1 MIIETDNL
9 KYDEQAVFL
18 LRSLYSK
25 YGYKQYKMR
34 KFEEYDLYV
43 RNKDF
48 LISDS
53 VITFTDTNGKLMA
66 LKPDVTLS
74 IVKNTKDSDGSVQKV
89 YYDENVYRVSKGTH
103 SYKEIKQA
111 GLECIGD
118 VDTYCVCEVL
128 SLAVKSLMTIS
139 ESCVVDV
146 SDLAILFALY
156 DYIGLSYETRK
167 RMTSLISDKNT
178 HEMKRL
184 CEDMSVSA
192 ESTALLEELI
202 SYNGTPDE
210 ILPRLEAMAERIG
223 AQAEFSEFESVV
235 SSLDEELQS
244 KLRIDFSVVSDIN
257 YYNGI
262 VFKGFIDK
270 IPDSVLSG
278 GRYDSL
284 MQSMSRKSK
293 AIGFAVYIDM
303 LERFNIKER
312 EFDYAAV
319 LLYSENDSISTVKN
333 AAQRLINEYGC
344 VFTAKKLP
352 EKATYGK
359 LFELQNGEVILIEN
373 NAYCCSPKGQAR
385 RKGLFHV

>member
-1 MIIETDNL
+1 MIIDTDNL
-9 KYDEQAVFL
+9 KYDERAVFL

-43 RNKDF
+43 QNKDF

-74 IVKNTKDSDGSVQKV
+74 IVKNTKDTEGSVQKV

-118 VDTYCVCEVL
+118 IDPYCVCEVL

-139 ESCVVDV
+139 ENCVVDV
-146 SDLAILFALY
+146 SDLAILFAVY
-156 DYIGLSYETRK
+156 DYMGLSYEARRK
-167 RMTSLISDKNT
+167 MTALISDKNT

-184 CEDMSVSA
+184 CGDMSVST
-192 ESTALLEELI
+192 ENTALLEELI

-210 ILPRLEAMAERIG
+210 VLPRLKIMADKTG
-223 AQAEFSEFESVV
+223 AQAEFSEFKSII
-235 SSLDEELQS
+235 SSLDTELQS

-303 LERFNIKER
+303 LERFNEKER
-312 EFDYAAV
+312 EFDYDAV
-319 LLYSENDSISTVKN
+319 LLYSEKDSIAAVKK
-333 AAQRLINEYGC
+333 AAQSLRNEYGC
-344 VFTAKKLP
+344 VFTAQNLP

-359 LFELQNGEVILIEN
+359 LFGLRNGEVNLIEN
-373 NAYCCSPKGQAR
+373 NA
-385 RKGLFHV
+385 

>member
-167 RMTSLISDKNT
+167 IMTSLISDKNT

-184 CEDMSVSA
+184 CEAMSVSA

-210 ILPRLEAMAERIG
+210 ILPRLKAMAERIG

-270 IPDSVLSG
+270 IPNSVLSG

-373 NAYCCSPKGQAR
+373 NA
-385 RKGLFHV
+385 

>member
-156 DYIGLSYETRK
+156 DYIGLSYEARK

-184 CEDMSVSA
+184 CENMSVSA

-210 ILPRLEAMAERIG
+210 ILPRLKAMTEQIG

-235 SSLDEELQS
+235 SSLDKELQS

-303 LERFNIKER
+303 LERFNVKER

-319 LLYSENDSISTVKN
+319 LLYSENDGISTVKN
-333 AAQRLINEYGC
+333 AAQKLINEYGC

-359 LFELQNGEVILIEN
+359 LFELRNGEVILIEN
-373 NAYCCSPKGQAR
+373 NA
-385 RKGLFHV
+385 

>member
-1 MIIETDNL
+1 MIIDTDNL

-74 IVKNTKDSDGSVQKV
+74 IVKNTKDSEGSVQKV

-118 VDTYCVCEVL
+118 IDSYCVCEVL

-139 ESCVVDV
+139 ENCVVDV
-146 SDLAILFALY
+146 SDLAILFAVY
-156 DYIGLSYETRK
+156 DYIGLSYEARK
-167 RMTSLISDKNT
+167 KMTSLISDKNT

-184 CEDMSVSA
+184 CADMSVSD
-192 ESTALLEELI
+192 ENTALLEELI
-202 SYNGTPDE
+202 SYNGKPDE
-210 ILPRLEAMAERIG
+210 VLPKLKIMADKTG
-223 AQAEFSEFESVV
+223 AQAEFMEFESVV
-235 SSLDEELQS
+235 SSLDKELQS

-262 VFKGFIDK
+262 VFKGFINK
-270 IPDSVLSG
+270 IPDSVLTG

-303 LERFNIKER
+303 LERFNAKEQK
-312 EFDYAAV
+312 FDYDAV
-319 LLYSENDSISTVKN
+319 LLYSEEDGIAAVKD
-333 AAQRLINEYGC
+333 AAQSMRNEYGC

-359 LFELQNGEVILIEN
+359 LFELRNGEVNLIEN
-373 NAYCCSPKGQAR
+373 NA
-385 RKGLFHV
+385 

>member
-89 YYDENVYRVSKGTH
+89 YYDENVYRVSKGTR

-184 CEDMSVSA
+184 CEAMSVSA

-373 NAYCCSPKGQAR
+373 NA
-385 RKGLFHV
+385 

>member
-9 KYDEQAVFL
+9 KYDEQAVLL

-156 DYIGLSYETRK
+156 DYIGLSYEARK

-192 ESTALLEELI
+192 ECTVLLEELI

-210 ILPRLEAMAERIG
+210 ILPRLKAMAERIG

-244 KLRIDFSVVSDIN
+244 KLRIDFSVVSNIN

-373 NAYCCSPKGQAR
+373 NA
-385 RKGLFHV
+385 

>member
-156 DYIGLSYETRK
+156 DYIGLSYEARK

-210 ILPRLEAMAERIG
+210 ILPRLKAMAERIG

-303 LERFNIKER
+303 LERFNVKER

-373 NAYCCSPKGQAR
+373 NA
-385 RKGLFHV
+385 

>member
-156 DYIGLSYETRK
+156 DYIGLSYETRT

-184 CEDMSVSA
+184 CEDMSVSE

-210 ILPRLEAMAERIG
+210 ILPRLKAMAERIG

-352 EKATYGK
+352 EKATYSK

-373 NAYCCSPKGQAR
+373 NA
-385 RKGLFHV
+385 

>member
-139 ESCVVDV
+139 ENCVVDV

-156 DYIGLSYETRK
+156 DYIGLSYETRT

-192 ESTALLEELI
+192 ENTALLEELI

-210 ILPRLEAMAERIG
+210 ILPRLKAMAERIG

-373 NAYCCSPKGQAR
+373 NA
-385 RKGLFHV
+385 

>member
-184 CEDMSVSA
+184 CEAMSVSA

-210 ILPRLEAMAERIG
+210 ILPRLKAMAERIG

-312 EFDYAAV
+312 EFDYATV
-319 LLYSENDSISTVKN
+319 LLYSENDSISKVKN

-373 NAYCCSPKGQAR
+373 NA
-385 RKGLFHV
+385 

>member
-9 KYDEQAVFL
+9 KYDEHAVFL

-156 DYIGLSYETRK
+156 DYIGLSYEARK

-210 ILPRLEAMAERIG
+210 ILPKLKAMTERIG

-303 LERFNIKER
+303 LERFNVKER

-333 AAQRLINEYGC
+333 AAQKLINEYGC

-359 LFELQNGEVILIEN
+359 LFELQNGEVISIPR
-373 NAYCCSPKGQAR
+373 SSSS
-385 RKGLFHV
+385 

>member
-139 ESCVVDV
+139 ENCVVDV

-210 ILPRLEAMAERIG
+210 ILPRLKAMAERIG

-333 AAQRLINEYGC
+333 AAQRLIKEYGC
-344 VFTAKKLP
+344 VLTAKKLP

-373 NAYCCSPKGQAR
+373 NA
-385 RKGLFHV
+385 

>member
-210 ILPRLEAMAERIG
+210 ILPRLKAMAERIG

-235 SSLDEELQS
+235 SSLDGELQS

-373 NAYCCSPKGQAR
+373 NA
-385 RKGLFHV
+385 

>member
-74 IVKNTKDSDGSVQKV
+74 IVKNTKDADGSVQKV

-156 DYIGLSYETRK
+156 DYIGLSYEARK
-167 RMTSLISDKNT
+167 IMTSLISDKNT

-210 ILPRLEAMAERIG
+210 ILPRLKAMAELIG

-235 SSLDEELQS
+235 SSLDKELQS

-373 NAYCCSPKGQAR
+373 NA
-385 RKGLFHV
+385 

>member
-118 VDTYCVCEVL
+118 VDTYCECEVL

-156 DYIGLSYETRK
+156 DYIGLSYEARK
-167 RMTSLISDKNT
+167 IMTSLISDKNT

-210 ILPRLEAMAERIG
+210 ILPRLKAMAERIG

-235 SSLDEELQS
+235 SSLDKELQS

-373 NAYCCSPKGQAR
+373 NA
-385 RKGLFHV
+385 

>member
-128 SLAVKSLMTIS
+128 SLAVKSLMMIS

-156 DYIGLSYETRK
+156 DYIGISYETRT

-184 CEDMSVSA
+184 CEDMSVSE

-210 ILPRLEAMAERIG
+210 ILPRLKAMAERIG

-373 NAYCCSPKGQAR
+373 NA
-385 RKGLFHV
+385 

>member
-156 DYIGLSYETRK
+156 DYIGLSYEARK

-192 ESTALLEELI
+192 ECTALLEEII

-210 ILPRLEAMAERIG
+210 ILPRLKAMAELIG

-244 KLRIDFSVVSDIN
+244 KLRIDFSVVSNIN

-352 EKATYGK
+352 EKETYGK

-373 NAYCCSPKGQAR
+373 NA
-385 RKGLFHV
+385 

>member
-156 DYIGLSYETRK
+156 NYIGLSYEARK

-210 ILPRLEAMAERIG
+210 ILPRLKAMAELIG

-333 AAQRLINEYGC
+333 AAQKLINEYGC

-373 NAYCCSPKGQAR
+373 NA
-385 RKGLFHV
+385 

>member
-139 ESCVVDV
+139 ENCVVDV

-156 DYIGLSYETRK
+156 DYIGLSYETRT

-184 CEDMSVSA
+184 CEDMSVSK

-202 SYNGTPDE
+202 SYNCTPDE
-210 ILPRLEAMAERIG
+210 ILPRLKAMAERIG

-319 LLYSENDSISTVKN
+319 LLYSENDSIPTVKN

-373 NAYCCSPKGQAR
+373 NA
-385 RKGLFHV
+385 

>member
-184 CEDMSVSA
+184 CEDMSVSE

-210 ILPRLEAMAERIG
+210 ILPRLKAMAERIG

-303 LERFNIKER
+303 LERFNIKES

-352 EKATYGK
+352 EKATYSK

-373 NAYCCSPKGQAR
+373 NA
-385 RKGLFHV
+385 

>member
-18 LRSLYSK
+18 LRALYSK

-184 CEDMSVSA
+184 CEAMSVSA

-373 NAYCCSPKGQAR
+373 NA
-385 RKGLFHV
+385 

>member
-43 RNKDF
+43 HNKDF

-156 DYIGLSYETRK
+156 DYIGLSYEARK

-210 ILPRLEAMAERIG
+210 ILPRLKAMAELIG

-373 NAYCCSPKGQAR
+373 NA
-385 RKGLFHV
+385 

>member
-156 DYIGLSYETRK
+156 DYIGLSYEARK
-167 RMTSLISDKNT
+167 RMTSLISNKNT

-210 ILPRLEAMAERIG
+210 ILPRLKAMAERIG

-284 MQSMSRKSK
+284 MQSMLRKSK

-373 NAYCCSPKGQAR
+373 NA
-385 RKGLFHV
+385 

>member
-156 DYIGLSYETRK
+156 NYIGLSYEARK

-210 ILPRLEAMAERIG
+210 ILPRLKAMAERIG

-235 SSLDEELQS
+235 SSLDKELQS

-373 NAYCCSPKGQAR
+373 NA
-385 RKGLFHV
+385 

>member
-156 DYIGLSYETRK
+156 DYIGLSYETRT

-184 CEDMSVSA
+184 CEDMSVSE

-210 ILPRLEAMAERIG
+210 ILPRLKAMAERIG

-284 MQSMSRKSK
+284 MRSMSRKSK

-373 NAYCCSPKGQAR
+373 NA
-385 RKGLFHV
+385 

>member
-53 VITFTDTNGKLMA
+53 VVTFTDTNGKLMA

-139 ESCVVDV
+139 ENCVVDV

-184 CEDMSVSA
+184 CEDMSVSE

-210 ILPRLEAMAERIG
+210 ILPRLKAMAERIG

-373 NAYCCSPKGQAR
+373 NA
-385 RKGLFHV
+385 

>member
-184 CEDMSVSA
+184 CEDMSVSE

-210 ILPRLEAMAERIG
+210 ILPRLRAMAERIG

-303 LERFNIKER
+303 LERFNIKES

-373 NAYCCSPKGQAR
+373 NA
-385 RKGLFHV
+385 

>member
-139 ESCVVDV
+139 ESCVIDV

-210 ILPRLEAMAERIG
+210 ILPRLKAMAERIG

-235 SSLDEELQS
+235 SSLDKELQS

-373 NAYCCSPKGQAR
+373 NA
-385 RKGLFHV
+385 

>member
-146 SDLAILFALY
+146 SNLAILFALY

-184 CEDMSVSA
+184 CEAMSVSA

-210 ILPRLEAMAERIG
+210 ILPRLKAMAKRIG

-359 LFELQNGEVILIEN
+359 LFGLQNGEVILIEN
-373 NAYCCSPKGQAR
+373 NA
-385 RKGLFHV
+385 

>member
-210 ILPRLEAMAERIG
+210 ILPRLKAMAERIG

-319 LLYSENDSISTVKN
+319 LLYSENDSISAVKN
-333 AAQRLINEYGC
+333 AAQKLINEYGC
-344 VFTAKKLP
+344 VFTAKRLP

-373 NAYCCSPKGQAR
+373 NA
-385 RKGLFHV
+385 

>member
-1 MIIETDNL
+1 MIIDTDNL
-9 KYDEQAVFL
+9 KYDERAVFL

-74 IVKNTKDSDGSVQKV
+74 IVKNTKDSEGSVQKV

-118 VDTYCVCEVL
+118 IDPYCVCEVL

-139 ESCVVDV
+139 ENCVVDV
-146 SDLAILFALY
+146 SDLAILFAVY
-156 DYIGLSYETRK
+156 DYIGLSYEARK
-167 RMTSLISDKNT
+167 KMTSLISDKNT

-184 CEDMSVSA
+184 CADMSVSA
-192 ESTALLEELI
+192 ENTALLEELI

-210 ILPRLEAMAERIG
+210 VLPKLKIMADKTG
-223 AQAEFSEFESVV
+223 AQAEFAEFESVV
-235 SSLDEELQS
+235 FSLDKELQS

-303 LERFNIKER
+303 LERFNVRER
-312 EFDYAAV
+312 EFDYDAV
-319 LLYSENDSISTVKN
+319 LLYSEKDGIAAVKN
-333 AAQRLINEYGC
+333 AAQSLRNEYGC

-359 LFELQNGEVILIEN
+359 LFELRNGEVNLIEN
-373 NAYCCSPKGQAR
+373 NA
-385 RKGLFHV
+385 

>member
-156 DYIGLSYETRK
+156 DYIGLSYETRT

-192 ESTALLEELI
+192 ESTALLEKLI

-210 ILPRLEAMAERIG
+210 ILPRLKAMAERIG

-373 NAYCCSPKGQAR
+373 NA
-385 RKGLFHV
+385 

>member
-34 KFEEYDLYV
+34 KFEKYDLYV

-156 DYIGLSYETRK
+156 DYIGLSYETRT

-210 ILPRLEAMAERIG
+210 ILPRLKAMAERIG

-373 NAYCCSPKGQAR
+373 NA
-385 RKGLFHV
+385 

>member
-156 DYIGLSYETRK
+156 DYIGLSYEARK

-192 ESTALLEELI
+192 ENTALLEELI

-210 ILPRLEAMAERIG
+210 ILPRLKAMAERIG

-284 MQSMSRKSK
+284 MQCMSRKSK

-303 LERFNIKER
+303 LERFNVKER
-312 EFDYAAV
+312 KFDYAAV
-319 LLYSENDSISTVKN
+319 LLYSENDSISTVKD

-373 NAYCCSPKGQAR
+373 NA
-385 RKGLFHV
+385 

>member
-156 DYIGLSYETRK
+156 DYIGLSYETRT

-210 ILPRLEAMAERIG
+210 ILPRLKAMAERIG

-319 LLYSENDSISTVKN
+319 LLYSENDSISKVKN
-333 AAQRLINEYGC
+333 AAQRIINEYGC

-373 NAYCCSPKGQAR
+373 NA
-385 RKGLFHV
+385 

>member
-156 DYIGLSYETRK
+156 DYIGLSYEARK
-167 RMTSLISDKNT
+167 IMTSLISDKNT

-210 ILPRLEAMAERIG
+210 ILPRLKAMAERIG

-235 SSLDEELQS
+235 SSLDKELQS

-373 NAYCCSPKGQAR
+373 NA
-385 RKGLFHV
+385 

>member
-1 MIIETDNL
+1 MIIDTDNL

-74 IVKNTKDSDGSVQKV
+74 IVKNTKDSEGSVQKV

-118 VDTYCVCEVL
+118 IDSYCVCEVL

-146 SDLAILFALY
+146 SDLAILFAVY
-156 DYIGLSYETRK
+156 DYIGLSYEARK
-167 RMTSLISDKNT
+167 KMTSLISDKNT

-184 CEDMSVSA
+184 CADMSVSD
-192 ESTALLEELI
+192 ENTALLEELI

-210 ILPRLEAMAERIG
+210 VLPRLKIMAGKTG
-223 AQAEFSEFESVV
+223 AQAEFTEFESVV
-235 SSLDEELQS
+235 SSLDKELQS

-270 IPDSVLSG
+270 IPDSVLTG

-303 LERFNIKER
+303 LERFNAKEQN
-312 EFDYAAV
+312 FDYDAV
-319 LLYSENDSISTVKN
+319 LLYSEKDGIAAVKD
-333 AAQRLINEYGC
+333 AVQSLRNEYGC

-359 LFELQNGEVILIEN
+359 LFELRNGEVNLIEN
-373 NAYCCSPKGQAR
+373 NA
-385 RKGLFHV
+385 

>member
-103 SYKEIKQA
+103 SYKEIRQA

-156 DYIGLSYETRK
+156 DYIGLSYEARK
-167 RMTSLISDKNT
+167 GMTSLISDKNT

-184 CEDMSVSA
+184 CEAMSVSA
-192 ESTALLEELI
+192 ESTELLEELI

-210 ILPRLEAMAERIG
+210 ILPKLKAMAERIG

-373 NAYCCSPKGQAR
+373 NA
-385 RKGLFHV
+385 